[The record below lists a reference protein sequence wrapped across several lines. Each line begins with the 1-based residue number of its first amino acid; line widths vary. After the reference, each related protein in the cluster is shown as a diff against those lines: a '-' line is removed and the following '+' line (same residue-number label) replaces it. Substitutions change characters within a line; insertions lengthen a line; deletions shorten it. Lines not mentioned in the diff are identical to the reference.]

1 MYAIVKGE
9 TVASLSYGPF
19 TDASGTKH
27 PVNALSLWSE
37 EELAAVGVYRVVD
50 SAIPEGMTSTGWSLV
65 FDGST
70 VTRVFDLIPL
80 VVEPETVSADLQRS
94 RRQEAFQREADPLY
108 FQWQAG
114 EGTEAAWLQ
123 KREEIRVRYP
133 YPVE

>member
-1 MYAIVKGE
+1 MYAIVKGQQAE
-9 TVASLSYGPF
+9 PLSPGAF

-27 PVNALSLWSE
+27 PANVLTLWPE
-37 EELAAVGVYRVVD
+37 QDLAAVGVYRVVD
-50 SAIPEGMTSTGWSLV
+50 SAIPEGMTSAGWSLV

-80 VVEPETVSADLQRS
+80 VVEPETVDPDFQKA
-94 RRQEAFQREADPLY
+94 RRQEAFQHEADPLY

-123 KREEIRVRYP
+123 KREEIRARYP